1 MFKKMFLL
9 GTGLVMSLGAEE
21 AFKSNDKERQVTRV
35 VSQMMAAMH
44 YSNDK
49 LDDKMSQRVFDE
61 FFRRLDYNKR
71 IFLESDVN
79 EFKKYRDLLDNMYLE
94 GDLTFAERLFDRFKK
109 RLNERLDFVERR
121 VEESFDLEN
130 EESLLIN
137 REESAWVQSSAG
149 LDDLW
154 RKFIENEMLNQEIS
168 NYAEELSLAEE
179 SEKDKKKEAE
189 KETKEEAEK
198 ETKEEKS
205 DEDNGSMHDQIRRRM
220 IFRLKNLLEID
231 RDQQFEM
238 AISIMTGCFD
248 PHSSYFGPRTMEEFD
263 IMMKLSLSGIGATL
277 SNRDGYIKVERLMK
291 GGPAERGKELKAGDR
306 IIEVGQGGEPTVNVV
321 DMPLSKA
328 IGMIRGP
335 KGKVVTLHVLRGG
348 INGRLSIIKIKRDKI
363 QISDA
368 AARGKLFEFDREGK
382 KEKVGVVYLP
392 SFYYHRGDKSKN
404 EATKSCADD
413 IKKIIEDLK
422 DQGMDSLIVDL
433 RDNGGGS
440 LSEVVKMT
448 GFFIDEGP
456 VVQVRDHRGKIDI
469 DEADDSGIL
478 FNGPLT
484 VMVNQHSASASE
496 IFAAAI
502 QDYERGVIVGTADRT
517 HGKGTVQHVYPLNR
531 IRGMAALEAS
541 GFNPGE
547 LKFTVAKFYRVNGG
561 STQTR
566 GVIPDIALPH
576 YYDKEEQGESSLRY
590 HLGYD
595 TIPSADIDK
604 EDSILDHL
612 KKLQLNSFARIQ
624 KNQDYDKFLEV
635 LAYYRNRY
643 SRKEVSLS
651 EPTRKADFVAH
662 REYQKTIK
670 PLMRRLSGKPEV
682 DEDEDEEEGLGVFSM
697 ANKDDILLDI
707 YLNEAVNIALD
718 LKSLTD

>member
-9 GTGLVMSLGAEE
+9 GSGLLMTAGAEE
-21 AFKSNDKERQVTRV
+21 AFKANNKERQVTRV
-35 VSQMMAAMH
+35 VSQMMGAMH
-44 YSNDK
+44 YSK
-49 LDDKMSQRVFDE
+49 ARLDDEMSERIFDA

-71 IFLESDVN
+71 VFLESDIL
-79 EFKKYRDLLDNMYLE
+79 EFKKYKSLLDNMYLE
-94 GDLTFAERLFDRFKK
+94 GDLTFAERVFDRFKK
-109 RLNERLDFVERR
+109 RLKERLDFVERR
-121 VEESFDLEN
+121 VEEEFDLDDKET
-130 EESLLIN
+130 LVID
-137 REESAWVQSSAG
+137 REDSSWQQTSAQ

-154 RKFIENEMLNQEIS
+154 RKFIENEILNQNIS
-168 NYAEELSLAEE
+168 DFAEELRLADELKKADEKKSKEQEE
-179 SEKDKKKEAE
+179 QA
-189 KETKEEAEK
+189 
-198 ETKEEKS
+198 
-205 DEDNGSMHDQIRRRM
+205 DEDNGTMHDQIRRRM

-277 SNRDGYIKVERLMK
+277 SNRDGYIKVEKVMK

-306 IIEVGQGGEPTVNVV
+306 IIEVGQGDEPTINVV

-328 IGMIRGP
+328 ISMIRGP

-348 INGRLSIIKIKRDKI
+348 INGRLHVMKIKRDKI

-368 AARGKLFEFDREGK
+368 AARGKLFELEREGK

-392 SFYYHRGDKSKN
+392 SFYYYFDRTGK
-404 EATKSCADD
+404 EPTKSCADD
-413 IKKIIEDLK
+413 IKKIILDLK
-422 DQGMDSLIVDL
+422 EQGMESLVVDL

-469 DEADDSGIL
+469 DEDEDGGVV
-478 FNGPLT
+478 FDGPLT

-531 IRGMAALEAS
+531 IRGMAALEKS

-561 STQTR
+561 STQMR

-590 HLGYD
+590 HLTYD

-604 EDSILDHL
+604 DDSVLEHL
-612 KKLQLNSFARIQ
+612 KPLQLNSFARIQ
-624 KNQDYDKFLEV
+624 KNKDFDKFLEV
-635 LAYYRNRY
+635 LSYYRDRY
-643 SRKEVSLS
+643 SRKEVSLK
-651 EPTRKADFVAH
+651 EGERKDDFVAH
-662 REYQKTIK
+662 RDYQKKIK
-670 PLMRRLSGKPEV
+670 PLMRRLAGKPEV
-682 DEDEDEEEGLGVFSM
+682 TEEEDSEEDAGLSVFSQDD
-697 ANKDDILLDI
+697 KDEILLDI
-707 YLNEAVNIALD
+707 YLQEAVQVTLD
-718 LKSLTD
+718 LKKLVD